1 VEYYR
6 NSLACLSGFG
16 GNALTAHKNI
26 LNRFAGVAVLTLP
39 NDLTAAAEDVIAPH
53 VEETFEPEPTALV
66 LDLSSV
72 RLLTTAGAG
81 LLISFIEGA
90 RGRHIPVYLA
100 GAGPKILGI
109 LHRIGIAPPRV
120 LEQPGVAEALE
131 HAARAS

>member
-1 VEYYR
+1 V
-6 NSLACLSGFG
+6 LSFP
-16 GNALTAHKNI
+16 
-26 LNRFAGVAVLTLP
+26 V
-39 NDLTAAAEDVIAPH
+39 DLTADAEDAMSPRVGE
-53 VEETFEPEPTALV
+53 VFEPPPTALV
-66 LDLSSV
+66 LDLSPV

-81 LLISFIEGA
+81 LLISFIEVA
-90 RGRHIPVYLA
+90 RGRGIPVYLA